1 MKKIKLLLFLLSINF
16 VSGQYIKEKI
26 AKTYYSE
33 TDTIKYKYS
42 NYAETFSLDISKK
55 DTLSPGTNIAKGII
69 LKVFIGKDTLT
80 INGDN
85 YPFARKSYVTI
96 HTPKKTTVV
105 AFRFNA
111 SAANFSQ
118 EYINENQGK
127 ISFDIPEVYELANII
142 WALSPSGKDA
152 TNLQKDTE
160 YFKEVEKYFKPY
172 LNHPIFQKLIFE
184 NQDYT
189 QKYFEF
195 RENSFMYEFNKNQ
208 IVKGANYNYVFGDDW
223 EAFSNLFT
231 ELLPLIQ
238 NFSDESDFRKFYRK
252 HKNHY
257 HNEINRVTEL
267 LPIKNMWNW
276 LEKEFPIKQNA
287 YKIIFSP
294 LIGGSHSTQKY
305 YGKDIKNDTYF
316 SESIMFICDA
326 NRIDSKK
333 ELTSKQKEGLM
344 SGIVFTEIDHNYVNP
359 ISNKYKKE
367 ISEIF
372 NSKIWSDEKNG
383 WYKNPQSVFNE
394 YMTHSVFCIWILEN
408 YDKETADYVISERV
422 KMNTERRGFIKF
434 KAFNDEM
441 MKIKK
446 ENSTKTISELYPQ
459 IIEWS
464 KQQNLN

>member
-1 MKKIKLLLFLLSINF
+1 
-16 VSGQYIKEKI
+16 
-26 AKTYYSE
+26 
-33 TDTIKYKYS
+33 
-42 NYAETFSLDISKK
+42 
-55 DTLSPGTNIAKGII
+55 
-69 LKVFIGKDTLT
+69 
-80 INGDN
+80 
-85 YPFARKSYVTI
+85 
-96 HTPKKTTVV
+96 
-105 AFRFNA
+105 
-111 SAANFSQ
+111 
-118 EYINENQGK
+118 
-127 ISFDIPEVYELANII
+127 
-142 WALSPSGKDA
+142 
-152 TNLQKDTE
+152 
-160 YFKEVEKYFKPY
+160 
-172 LNHPIFQKLIFE
+172 
-184 NQDYT
+184 
-189 QKYFEF
+189 
-195 RENSFMYEFNKNQ
+195 MYEFNKNQ

-372 NSKIWSDEKNG
+372 NSKIWSDEKNA

-422 KMNTERRGFIKF
+422 KMNSERRGFVKF

-441 MKIKK
+441 MKLKK